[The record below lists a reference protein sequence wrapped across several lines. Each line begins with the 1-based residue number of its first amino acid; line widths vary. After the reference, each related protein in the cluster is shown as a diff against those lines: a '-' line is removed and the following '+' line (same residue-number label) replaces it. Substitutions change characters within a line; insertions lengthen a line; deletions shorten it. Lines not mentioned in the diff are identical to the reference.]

1 MIGLF
6 HALVFLCA
14 RAGEE
19 PAPAE
24 PVFRGGA
31 VYTVDAARA
40 WASAVAVREGRIV
53 YVGSDDGLEPF
64 IGPQTRVIE
73 LAGRMLLP
81 GFQDSHI
88 HPGGGIGLAKLRL
101 YGLRNRQEVLERIR
115 EYAATHPE
123 LEWIDGAGWEVAAFK
138 PSGVPHRRMLD
149 QVVPDRPAFLRASDG
164 HTGWANSRALALAGI
179 TAETPDPPNGRIGRD
194 PESGEPDGV
203 LYEAAQTLVSQ
214 HVPPIT
220 PEERL
225 AGYRLFLNE
234 LRRHG
239 ITAFVDAGAAPEA
252 DRTFAQL
259 AAAGEL
265 NAHAVLCMSFDPDR
279 SDDEQVEKFL
289 ARRRALAG
297 PGLRA
302 NCVKLMLDGIIEQ
315 HTGSLLEPYLDQEG
329 DRGPLFIGGARLE
342 RLVTR
347 LDREG
352 FQIHVHAIGDRAV
365 REALDAF
372 EAARR
377 ANGPRDAR
385 LPSRG
390 QARHSVAHVQLIN
403 PADIPRLRRLGVAA
417 NMTPLWGHGDD
428 WNLVFAEPRL
438 GPERSRWL
446 YSHATILATGGRLVW
461 GTDWPVTTL
470 APLDGIEA
478 AVTRRGLGGRDP
490 EGRSDTA
497 WIPDERIRLDEALA
511 AYTIN
516 GAWLVSEEAERGSIE
531 VGKRADLVVL
541 EKNLFEVD
549 PLDIHRVRVDL
560 TVFGG
565 RIVYDRA
572 AAPPQP

>member
-1 MIGLF
+1 MIGLLP
-6 HALVFLCA
+6 ALVFLCA

-24 PVFRGGA
+24 LVFRGGA
-31 VYTVDAARA
+31 VYTVDAART
-40 WASAVAVREGRIV
+40 WASAVAVRDGRIA
-53 YVGSDDGLEPF
+53 YVGTDDGVAPF
-64 IGPQTRVIE
+64 IGPETRVVE

-115 EYAATHPE
+115 EYAAAHPE
-123 LEWIDGAGWEVAAFK
+123 LDWIDGTGWEVAAFK

-164 HTGWANSRALALAGI
+164 HTGWANSRALARAGI

-194 PESGEPDGV
+194 PESREPDGV
-203 LYEAAQTLVSQ
+203 LYEAAQALVSQ
-214 HVPPIT
+214 HLPPIT

-239 ITAFVDAGAAPEA
+239 ITAFMDAGAAPEA
-252 DRTFAQL
+252 DETFAQL
-259 AAAGEL
+259 AAAGQL
-265 NAHAVLCMSFDPDR
+265 DAHAVLCMSFDPEH

-289 ARRRALAG
+289 ARRHALAG
-297 PGLRA
+297 PDLRA

-329 DRGPLFIGGARLE
+329 DRGPLFIGGERLE
-342 RLVTR
+342 RLVVR

-352 FQIHVHAIGDRAV
+352 FQIHIHTIGDRAV

-385 LPSRG
+385 HCL
-390 QARHSVAHVQLIN
+390 AHVQLIN

-446 YSHATILATGGRLVW
+446 YPHATILATGGRLVW

-470 APLDGIEA
+470 APLDGIET
-478 AVTRRGLGGRDP
+478 AVTRRWLGGRDP

-497 WIPDERIRLDEALA
+497 WIPDERIRLEEALA
-511 AYTIN
+511 GYTIT
-516 GAWLVSEEAERGSIE
+516 GAWLSFEEADRGSIE

-541 EKNLFEVD
+541 EKNLFEID

-565 RIVYDRA
+565 HIVYDRT
-572 AAPPQP
+572 AAPTQP